1 MNKVLA
7 LLILGMGFTGSILI
21 ISVVL
26 LFGSRTGIV
35 LQIAV
40 TSAFVLALF
49 TVSALVIR
57 KRFENE
63 LK

>member
-7 LLILGMGFTGSILI
+7 FLIFGMGFTGSVLI

-26 LFGSRTGIV
+26 LFKSQTGIV

-40 TSAFVLALF
+40 ASAFVLAVF
-49 TVSALVIR
+49 TVWALVIR

>member
-7 LLILGMGFTGSILI
+7 FLILGMGFTGSVLI

-26 LFGSRTGIV
+26 LFKSRTGIV

-40 TSAFVLALF
+40 ASSFVLAVF
-49 TVSALVIR
+49 TVWALVIR